1 MYVLHKQL
9 YLEITEFSLIHFRFL
24 CVLSA
29 RWIVLLFL
37 EMKYL
42 MHPASAPL
50 FVWAFAYKCDS
61 TLNNEQIMLAFYKI
75 NIQYNQPVFHNF
87 I

>member
-1 MYVLHKQL
+1 MRQ
-9 YLEITEFSLIHFRFL
+9 
-24 CVLSA
+24 
-29 RWIVLLFL
+29 
-37 EMKYL
+37 
-42 MHPASAPL
+42 ASAPL